1 LSERRCDANDVGM
14 NYFVLAR
21 EDYAAVQQLAT
32 AGIGIFHSSLKPR
45 ICYDEDTACA
55 HHQNDQEAA
64 CLASRRSGSSVGTET
79 PSNRA
84 DTLTGERPAAQ
95 P

>member
-1 LSERRCDANDVGM
+1 M

-21 EDYAAVQQLAT
+21 DDYAAVQQLAT

-55 HHQNDQEAA
+55 HHQNERS
-64 CLASRRSGSSVGTET
+64 CLLGIPPKWIQRGH
-79 PSNRA
+79 
-84 DTLTGERPAAQ
+84 
-95 P
+95 